1 MFLILIYFI
10 AMSLHIAAL
19 ILAGGASSRM
29 GQDKALLLWE
39 GIPMLQRV
47 IDAANLCCE
56 EIYLLTSRSKIY
68 QSYLQNEAL
77 TIPPFFLAQRHVRA
91 EARGDRSFLTGAE
104 RDQPLYHWLPETM
117 PPQGPLVALSQGLGK
132 ISADWV
138 LVLACDLPLLD
149 GEILNQWR
157 SQLPNLPL
165 DTLALVPHH
174 NYWHPLCGFYR
185 PQALPSLE
193 KFLSQ
198 GGKSFQAWLPSLPA
212 QKIPLGTAE
221 IRMLWNCNYPTDFNF
236 Q

>member
-1 MFLILIYFI
+1 
-10 AMSLHIAAL
+10 
-19 ILAGGASSRM
+19 M
-29 GQDKALLLWE
+29 GQDKALLPWE
-39 GIPMLQRV
+39 GISMLQRV

-77 TIPPFFLAQRHVRA
+77 TLPSFSLPLG
-91 EARGDRSFLTGAE
+91 GDRSALIETR
-104 RDQPLYHWLPETM
+104 RDQSKYHWLPETI

-185 PQALPSLE
+185 PQALPALE

-198 GGKSFQAWLPSLPA
+198 GGKSFQSWLPSLPA
-212 QKIPLGTAE
+212 QKISPLGTAE
-221 IRMLWNCNYPTDFNF
+221 MAMLWNCNYPTDFNF
-236 Q
+236 QQ

>member
-1 MFLILIYFI
+1 MFLILIYFT
-10 AMSLHIAAL
+10 AMSLHTAAL

-47 IDAANLCCE
+47 INATSLCCE
-56 EIYLLTSRSKIY
+56 EIYLLTSRSEIY
-68 QSYLQNEAL
+68 KKVLKS
-77 TIPPFFLAQRHVRA
+77 PFLRG
-91 EARGDRSFLTGAE
+91 ARGDQSFLTGAKE
-104 RDQPLYHWLPETM
+104 DRSVLIEAGGAQPRYHWLPESL
-117 PPQGPLVALSQGLGK
+117 PPQGPLIALSQGLGK
-132 ISADWV
+132 IPADWV

-185 PQALPSLE
+185 PQALPALE

-198 GGKSFQAWLPSLPA
+198 GGKSFQSWLPSLPA

-221 IRMLWNCNYPTDFNF
+221 IAMLWNCNYPTDFNF
-236 Q
+236 QL